1 MARGCGSMQNHLLK
15 AHPVS
20 EGNGKLAKV
29 SGKLGDYGVQD
40 TLRCHLGW
48 GDSRLN

>member
-1 MARGCGSMQNHLLK
+1 MWCGCCFDAKYLLK

-29 SGKLGDYGVQD
+29 SGKLGDSGVQD
-40 TLRCHLGW
+40 AWVSFGLG
-48 GDSRLN
+48 